1 MSSKFEKGNGKCL
14 HLQIKYNDKQHVVFT
29 GSGNLME
36 QIEQVPKDKFPFETI
51 IEEDDKRLMFT

>member
-1 MSSKFEKGNGKCL
+1 M
-14 HLQIKYNDKQHVVFT
+14 VFT